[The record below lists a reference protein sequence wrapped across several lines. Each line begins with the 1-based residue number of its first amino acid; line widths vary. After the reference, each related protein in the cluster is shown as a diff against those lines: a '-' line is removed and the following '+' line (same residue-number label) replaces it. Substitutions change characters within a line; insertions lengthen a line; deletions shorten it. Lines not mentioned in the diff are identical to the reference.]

1 MAMRLSGLMSGM
13 DTESIISQLVEAK
26 KTKVDKTKKAQTKL
40 EWKQDAWK
48 SLNTKLKNLQ
58 SKYLSNMR
66 FTTAYS
72 KKMTKVSN
80 PNAVSVITGED
91 AVNGV
96 QSLEIKK
103 LAKTGIL
110 TGGELKG
117 SNGKLTAM
125 SKLSELGVTG
135 EGSINVSTKAGA
147 SVDIKVNGDTT
158 ISDVLTQLKNAGL
171 NANFDEGNQRF
182 FVSSKESGAASDF
195 SISAMDDGGLAALSA
210 LGLQESVG
218 SLSGIAVGSKEYEAL
233 GATAREYVT
242 YASYYVAGNKTATLA
257 NMQSMID
264 TDVQSKTDSYLAR
277 YKSLV
282 ESKAAAEKKIAE
294 IQDQYKDEDGN
305 NTLKSVDEY
314 TAAIEEKNEKIAKLE
329 ESLKN
334 NVFVDDTEKQ
344 DAEEMLAELKKEVSE
359 LTTAKQDAETL
370 EAQKNVISA
379 ADKEINGNDG
389 TDGNAVTAGIKDYI
403 KITAK
408 KDENGETVYEAT
420 AEDKLTKEVEDRYYA
435 KAQFADEVVAGTKT
449 VSGSATKVNGQDA
462 EIYLNGAK
470 ITSNDNTFKIN
481 GLTFTALNETAE
493 GEQITVTTQQDTDG
507 IYDMVKNFLKE
518 YNAIINEM
526 DKLYNADS
534 AKGYE
539 PLTTEEKDALSDSE
553 IEEYEKKIKD
563 ALLRRDENLNSV
575 SSAMKAVM
583 SSGIEIGGKTLYL
596 SSFGIETP
604 GYFEAADNERNAYHI
619 AGDPDDSYSAGKDD
633 VLKSMIA
640 NDPSTVISFFTK
652 LSQNLYDKMSD
663 MSKSVEGYRS
673 FGNFYDDKKMKSDY
687 DSYTSKIKEQEQ
699 KLNDYEDKWY
709 KKFAAMET
717 ALAKMQSS
725 ASAITSLLG
734 G

>member
-1 MAMRLSGLMSGM
+1 
-13 DTESIISQLVEAK
+13 
-26 KTKVDKTKKAQTKL
+26 
-40 EWKQDAWK
+40 
-48 SLNTKLKNLQ
+48 
-58 SKYLSNMR
+58 MR

-72 KKMTKVSN
+72 KKVTKVSN
-80 PNAVSVITGED
+80 PNAVSVITGES

-103 LAKTGIL
+103 LAKTGYL
-110 TGGELKG
+110 TGDELKG

-135 EGSINVSTKAGA
+135 DGSINVSTKAGA

-218 SLSGIAVGSKEYEAL
+218 SLSGIAAGSKEYEAL
-233 GATAREYVT
+233 SATEKEYVT
-242 YASYYVAGNKTATLA
+242 YAKYYVAGNKTATLA

-264 TDVQSKTDSYLAR
+264 TDVQSKTDSYLAK

-282 ESKAAAEKKIAE
+282 ESKAAAEKKIEE
-294 IQDQYKDEDGN
+294 INKRYADEGK
-305 NTLKSVDEY
+305 TLKSVEEY
-314 TAAIEEKNEKIAKLE
+314 EADLAVKNQEIADKEELLKQADSPLNIDDRRALE
-329 ESLKN
+329 ERL
-334 NVFVDDTEKQ
+334 V
-344 DAEEMLAELKKEVSE
+344 ELKKEAAE
-359 LTTAKQDAETL
+359 ITAEKTDRETL
-370 EAQKNVISA
+370 EAQKDARDKAA
-379 ADKEINGNDG
+379 ADMTEVKQYVNISESEG
-389 TDGNAVTAGIKDYI
+389 
-403 KITAK
+403 
-408 KDENGETVYEAT
+408 ENGETVYAAT
-420 AEDKLTKEVEDRYYA
+420 ATGKLTKEVEDRYYA
-435 KAQFADEVVAGTKT
+435 KAEFANDVVAGTKT
-449 VSGSATKVNGQDA
+449 VSGGATKVNGQDA

-470 ITSNDNTFKIN
+470 FTSNDNTFKIN

-507 IYDMVKNFLKE
+507 VYDMVKNFLKE

-539 PLTTEEKDALSDSE
+539 PLTTEEKDSLSDRE

-563 ALLRRDENLNSV
+563 SLLRRDENLNSV
-575 SSAMKAVM
+575 SSAMKEVM
-583 SSGIEIGGKTLYL
+583 SGGIVIGGKTLYL

-640 NDPSTVISFFTK
+640 NDP
-652 LSQNLYDKMSD
+652 D
-663 MSKSVEGYRS
+663 
-673 FGNFYDDKKMKSDY
+673 
-687 DSYTSKIKEQEQ
+687 
-699 KLNDYEDKWY
+699 
-709 KKFAAMET
+709 
-717 ALAKMQSS
+717 
-725 ASAITSLLG
+725 
-734 G
+734 